1 MGSDLNRSCQVESSK
16 VLWIVALVL
25 GSVLVVQYFELP
37 YGDRVLSLLPL
48 GRGYFNSSE
57 ANGAIKGGAR
67 QGGVQSS
74 LMNHSSPSLQ
84 RAGEGSVSKE
94 NIPSGTMIDINHTDE
109 EDTIVR
115 SVSVV
120 PEKTSNT
127 SRISPSSAEIWIAAA
142 PNEAN
147 DALPLHHNAST
158 ENVARISPSSSVV
171 PAPYEA
177 SDDHNTSALIAA
189 SPTASDVSSATPA
202 APSESVSPREVDVD
216 VGAPVAAN
224 SPPATANKDGTSRNE
239 SNEGLN
245 HSVAPSDEHSSVTN
259 SPPPTEQNKSPEN
272 HPSLPSVA
280 SISDMNAMLVHSRAT
295 SFSEVYIYIC

>member
-16 VLWIVALVL
+16 VLWVVALVL
-25 GSVLVVQYFELP
+25 GSLLVVQHFELP

-48 GRGYFNSSE
+48 GRAYFNSSE
-57 ANGAIKGGAR
+57 ANGAIKH
-67 QGGVQSS
+67 GGVQSS
-74 LMNHSSPSLQ
+74 LTNHSSPPMQGSE
-84 RAGEGSVSKE
+84 EGTISKE
-94 NIPSGTMIDINHTDE
+94 NLSSGPMIDINHTDE

-115 SVSVV
+115 TVSVE
-120 PEKTSNT
+120 PEKASNT
-127 SRISPSSAEIWIAAA
+127 SRISPSSAEIRIAAA

-147 DALPLHHNAST
+147 DALHHNAST
-158 ENVARISPSSSVV
+158 ENIAHISPSSSVA

-177 SDDHNTSALIAA
+177 SDDHNTSARIAA
-189 SPTASDVSSATPA
+189 SPTASDVLSETTA
-202 APSESVSPREVDVD
+202 APSESGSPIEVDVD

-245 HSVAPSDEHSSVTN
+245 QSVAPSDEHSSVTY
-259 SPPPTEQNKSPEN
+259 SHPPPTEEHKSPEN

-280 SISDMNAMLVHSRAT
+280 SISDMNAMLVQSRAT
-295 SFSEVYIYIC
+295 SFSEVYTYAKLLFQF